1 MGSRKLALGAEKPRK
16 VADIK
21 LSDKVTISVIPRA
34 KGKEEGDAFRPS
46 KKIQRSPTTGGRA
59 DVEVVEESEGSYR
72 IRDSEHR
79 TPVVVRGGAPVKQ
92 LARKVIDESSRTR
105 RARAAMVSEI
115 DNSARDDTQTSD
127 VDEEEVMI

>member
-1 MGSRKLALGAEKPRK
+1 MGRRKLALGGEKPRK

-34 KGKEEGDAFRPS
+34 KEKEEGDAFRPS

-72 IRDSEHR
+72 IRDSEHS